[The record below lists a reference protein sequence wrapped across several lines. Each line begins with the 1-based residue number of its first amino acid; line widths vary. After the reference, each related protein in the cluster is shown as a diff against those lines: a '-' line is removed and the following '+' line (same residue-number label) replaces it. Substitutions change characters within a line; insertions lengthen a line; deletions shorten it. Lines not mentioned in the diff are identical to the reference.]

1 MARDT
6 RSPVPQSN
14 IEAAAHA
21 IRDVQQTSCCV
32 VGGGPAGAVLVL
44 LLARQGIPVTL
55 LEQHADFDRDF
66 RGDTL
71 HPSILEVLDEI
82 GLADRL
88 LELPHAKVSTAT
100 LPTPSG
106 PMQVLDLHCLKTR
119 FPFIAMM
126 PQTRFLDFITAE
138 AQRYPNF
145 QLIMRANVH
154 ELIAEGGVVRG
165 VRYQGSDGSHE
176 VRALLTVG
184 ADGRFSKLRKLAG
197 FAAIT
202 TSPPM
207 DVLWLR
213 VSKRPEEV
221 GGVMGRFGK
230 GALLVELDRG
240 AEWQLG
246 YVIRKGSFKQLQ
258 AAGIAALRQSI
269 ATLAPE
275 LGDRMAEIRDWK
287 DVALLSVASDRL
299 RRWYKPGLLLIGDAA
314 HVMSPAG
321 GNGINYAIMDA
332 VAAANIL
339 TEPLQAGNVR
349 LADLAAVQRRR
360 EWPTRI
366 VQAIISGVQ
375 DRVINRAL
383 DPSTAFQL
391 PLALRLPLIRKLP
404 LVRELPARM
413 IGFGIRREHVKP
425 SLREPIHTQTTV
437 HAEEVTHGDI
447 SGSAR

>member
-1 MARDT
+1 MAHDT
-6 RSPVPQSN
+6 SVPGTQSN
-14 IEAAAHA
+14 NLAEAHPV
-21 IRDVQQTSCCV
+21 RDVQQTTCCI
-32 VGGGPAGAVLVL
+32 VGGGPAGAVLAL
-44 LLARQGIPVTL
+44 LLARQGIAVTL
-55 LEQHADFDRDF
+55 LEAHADFDRDF

-88 LELPHAKVSTAT
+88 LKLPHAKVSTAT
-100 LPTPSG
+100 APTSAG
-106 PMQVLDLHCLKTR
+106 PVQVLDLHRLNTR

-126 PQTRFLDFITAE
+126 PQTRFLEFITAE

-145 QLIMRANVH
+145 SLVFSANVH
-154 ELIAEGGVVRG
+154 ELIEEADVVRG
-165 VRYQGSDGSHE
+165 VRYQGRDGWHE

-197 FAAIT
+197 FEAVT

-221 GGVMGRFGK
+221 GGIMGRFGS

-240 AEWQLG
+240 AQWQLG

-258 AAGIAALRQSI
+258 AAGVEALRQSI
-269 ATLAPE
+269 AAIAPE
-275 LGDRMAEIRDWK
+275 LADRVHEVESWK

-321 GNGINYAIMDA
+321 GNGINYAVMDA
-332 VAAANIL
+332 VAAANLL
-339 TEPLQAGNVR
+339 TEPLKAGNVR
-349 LADLAAVQRRR
+349 PSDLAKVQKRR

-366 VQAIISGVQ
+366 IQAIIRGVQ

-383 DPSTAFQL
+383 DPTAAVQL
-391 PLALRLPLIRKLP
+391 PLVLRLPLIRNLP
-404 LVRELPARM
+404 LIRDLPPRL
-413 IGFGIRREHVKP
+413 IGFGIQREHVALT
-425 SLREPIHTQTTV
+425 LRQPIRQQAT
-437 HAEEVTHGDI
+437 
-447 SGSAR
+447 AR

>member
-1 MARDT
+1 MASER
-6 RSPVPQSN
+6 RSPIPQPT
-14 IEAAAHA
+14 AAATDHG
-21 IRDVQQTSCCV
+21 IRDVQSTTCCV
-32 VGGGPAGAVLVL
+32 VGGGPAGAVLAL
-44 LLARQGIPVTL
+44 LLARQGVPVML
-55 LEQHADFDRDF
+55 LEAHADFDRDF

-88 LELPHAKVSTAT
+88 LMLPHAKVSTAT
-100 LPTPSG
+100 LPTPAG
-106 PMQVLDLHCLKTR
+106 PTQVLDLHCLNTR

-126 PQTRFLDFITAE
+126 PQTRFLEFITAE
-138 AQRYPNF
+138 AQHYPNF
-145 QLIMRANVH
+145 QLIMSANVH
-154 ELIAEGGVVRG
+154 ELIEEGGVVRG
-165 VRYQGSDGSHE
+165 VRYQGRDGWHA
-176 VRALLTVG
+176 VHALLTVG

-197 FAAIT
+197 FHAIT

-221 GGVMGRFGK
+221 GGVMGRFGS
-230 GALLVELDRG
+230 GALLIELDRG

-275 LGDRMAEIRDWK
+275 LADRVSELKDWK

-339 TEPLQAGNVR
+339 TEPLRAGQVR
-349 LADLAAVQRRR
+349 LSDLGAVQRRR

-366 VQAIISGVQ
+366 IQAIISSVQ
-375 DRVINRAL
+375 DRVLNRAL
-383 DPSTAFQL
+383 DPSTAFSL
-391 PLALRLPLIRKLP
+391 PLALRLPLIRNLP
-404 LVRELPARM
+404 LVRNLPARM
-413 IGFGIRREHVKP
+413 IGFGIRREHVAP
-425 SLREPIHTQTTV
+425 AFRQPITPR
-437 HAEEVTHGDI
+437 AAAG
-447 SGSAR
+447 

>member
-1 MARDT
+1 MTIDT
-6 RSPVPQSN
+6 RSDAAHPN
-14 IEAAAHA
+14 ITPTTHA
-21 IRDVQQTSCCV
+21 IRDVQETTCCV
-32 VGGGPAGAVLVL
+32 VGGGPAGAVLAL

-55 LEQHADFDRDF
+55 LEAHADFDRDF

-88 LELPHAKVSTAT
+88 LELPHAKVSTASA
-100 LPTPSG
+100 PTSAG
-106 PMQVLDLHCLKTR
+106 PAQVLDLRRLKTR

-126 PQTRFLDFITAE
+126 PQTRFLEFVTAE
-138 AQRYPNF
+138 AQHYPNF
-145 QLIMRANVH
+145 RLVFGANVH
-154 ELIAEGGVVRG
+154 ELIEEGGSVRG
-165 VRYQGSDGSHE
+165 VRYQGRDGWHE

-197 FAAIT
+197 FEAVT
-202 TSPPM
+202 TSAPM

-221 GGVMGRFGK
+221 GGVMGRFGS

-240 AEWQLG
+240 EQWQLG

-258 AAGIAALRQSI
+258 AAGIEALRQSI
-269 ATLAPE
+269 AKIAPE
-275 LGDRMAEIRDWK
+275 LADRVAEVRDWK

-299 RRWYKPGLLLIGDAA
+299 KRWWNPGLLLIGDAA

-339 TEPLQAGNVR
+339 TAPLKARNVR
-349 LADLAAVQRRR
+349 PADLAAVQKRR
-360 EWPTRI
+360 EWPTRVIQTI
-366 VQAIISGVQ
+366 VSGVQ

-383 DPSTAFQL
+383 DPSAALQL
-391 PLALRLPLIRKLP
+391 PSFLRLPILRRLP
-404 LVRELPARM
+404 FVRDLPARL

-425 SLREPIHTQTTV
+425 ALRNPAPV
-437 HAEEVTHGDI
+437 
-447 SGSAR
+447 ARPAQG

>member
-1 MARDT
+1 MAHDT
-6 RSPVPQSN
+6 RSSIPQSHS
-14 IEAAAHA
+14 EDVAHP
-21 IRDVQQTSCCV
+21 IRDIQQTTCCV
-32 VGGGPAGAVLVL
+32 VGGGPAGAILAL
-44 LLARQGIPVTL
+44 LLARQGVPVML
-55 LEQHADFDRDF
+55 LELHADFDRDF

-88 LELPHAKVSTAT
+88 LALPHAKVSTAT
-100 LPTPSG
+100 LPTPAG
-106 PMQVLDLHCLKTR
+106 PVQVLDLHRLNTR

-126 PQTRFLDFITAE
+126 PQTRFLEFIISE

-145 QLIMRANVH
+145 SLVFGANAQ
-154 ELIAEGGVVRG
+154 ELIEEDGLVRG
-165 VRYQGSDGSHE
+165 VRYQGRDGWHE
-176 VRALLTVG
+176 VQALLTVG

-197 FAAIT
+197 FQAIT

-213 VSKRPEEV
+213 LSKRPEEV
-221 GGVMGRFGK
+221 GGVMGRFGS
-230 GALLVELDRG
+230 GALLIELDRG
-240 AEWQLG
+240 DQWQLG

-269 ATLAPE
+269 ATIAPE
-275 LGDRMAEIRDWK
+275 LGDRVSELKDWK

-299 RRWYKPGLLLIGDAA
+299 KRWYKPGLLLIGDAA

-332 VAAANIL
+332 VAAANLL
-339 TEPLQAGNVR
+339 TGSLKAGAVTT
-349 LADLAAVQRRR
+349 ADLAKVQRRR

-366 VQAIISGVQ
+366 IQAIISSLQ

-383 DPSTAFQL
+383 DPSTAFQP
-391 PLALRLPLIRKLP
+391 PLALRLPLIRNLP
-404 LVRELPARM
+404 LIRDLPARL
-413 IGFGIRREHVKP
+413 IGFGIQREHVAP
-425 SLREPIHTQTTV
+425 ALRQPIPT
-437 HAEEVTHGDI
+437 HATAG
-447 SGSAR
+447 